1 MMHIVT
7 LEYPQ
12 DKEPAYCDA
21 LTHAAVT
28 ELFLRGIHA
37 SQNSHNTI
45 ILHDARDLTAALLLL
60 SASSAYTAKILS
72 KPTI

>member
-12 DKEPAYCDA
+12 DKQHDYCDA

-28 ELFLRGIHA
+28 ELFLRGIHS

-45 ILHDARDLTAALLLL
+45 TLHDARDLTLALVIL
-60 SASSAYTAKILS
+60 SKSSAYTAKILS

>member
-1 MMHIVT
+1 VI
-7 LEYPQ
+7 
-12 DKEPAYCDA
+12 
-21 LTHAAVT
+21 

-37 SQNSHNTI
+37 SQNSHNSI